1 MKIWTYLLALL
12 AGVSLSVEGAI
23 YGELGKTIGKLE
35 SSFYN
40 FFVGAI
46 ILGIV
51 VLFLGKAS
59 LSYTF
64 QAPKW
69 ELSGGA
75 LGTIY
80 LTILIIAIPI
90 VGVGIAMISVIIGQI
105 AMSILIEH
113 KGWLGSSKASVN
125 KEKLIAVSLMTIS
138 LLLIF

>member
-35 SSFYN
+35 STFYN

-51 VLFLGKAS
+51 VLFLGKGS

-69 ELSGGA
+69 ELSGGV

-90 VGVGIAMISVIIGQI
+90 VGVGIAMISVIIGQM
-105 AMSILIEH
+105 AMSMLIEH
-113 KGWLGSSKASVN
+113 KGWLGSSAASIN
-125 KEKLIAVSLMTIS
+125 KEKLIAVTLMTIS

>member
-51 VLFLGKAS
+51 VLFLGKGF
-59 LSYTF
+59 LPYTF

-69 ELSGGA
+69 ELSGGV

-90 VGVGIAMISVIIGQI
+90 VGVGIAMISVIIGQM

-113 KGWLGSSKASVN
+113 KGWLGSSKARVN
-125 KEKLIAVSLMTIS
+125 KEKLIAVTLMTIS